1 MGESGKDGKRRKKG
15 GGEAMIKG
23 CQREMIVMQTQDS
36 TLFES
41 AYFILRRQ
49 RVPSSKQDMVAEAN
63 RIIGAGSGYLAAKR
77 KGKYRLLLF
86 GFGFFCGAALA
97 AFFILLLYS

>member
-1 MGESGKDGKRRKKG
+1 
-15 GGEAMIKG
+15 MIKG
-23 CQREMIVMQTQDS
+23 CQKEMIVMQTQDS

-49 RVPSSKQDMVAEAN
+49 KLPPSKQDMVAEAN
-63 RIIGAGSGYLAAKR
+63 RIIGSGSTYLAKNQKSKR
-77 KGKYRLLLF
+77 WFLLF
-86 GFGFFCGAALA
+86 ALGFICGALLA

>member
-1 MGESGKDGKRRKKG
+1 
-15 GGEAMIKG
+15 MIKG

-36 TLFES
+36 ALFES

-49 RVPSSKQDMVAEAN
+49 RVPPGKQDMVAEAN

-77 KGKYRLLLF
+77 KGKRRFWLF
-86 GFGFFCGAALA
+86 ALGFACGALLA
-97 AFFILLLYS
+97 AFFILLLYT

>member
-1 MGESGKDGKRRKKG
+1 
-15 GGEAMIKG
+15 MIKG

-49 RVPSSKQDMVAEAN
+49 KLPPGKQDMVAEAN

-77 KGKYRLLLF
+77 KGKHRLWLF
-86 GFGFFCGAALA
+86 ALGFACGALLA
-97 AFFILLLYS
+97 AFFILLLYT

>member
-1 MGESGKDGKRRKKG
+1 
-15 GGEAMIKG
+15 MIKG

-49 RVPSSKQDMVAEAN
+49 KLPPSRPDMVAEAN
-63 RIIGAGSGYLAAKR
+63 RIIGSGGHIVEKKR
-77 KGKYRLLLF
+77 RKYRLLPF
-86 GFGFFCGAALA
+86 AIGFFCGAALA
-97 AFFILLLYS
+97 AFLILLLYS

>member
-1 MGESGKDGKRRKKG
+1 
-15 GGEAMIKG
+15 MIKG

-49 RVPSSKQDMVAEAN
+49 KLPPGKQDMVAEAQ
-63 RIIGAGSGYLAAKR
+63 RIIGANGGALAKKR
-77 KGKYRLLLF
+77 KEKRRLGLF
-86 GFGFFCGAALA
+86 ALGFFCGAVLA
-97 AFFILLLYS
+97 SFFILLLYT

>member
-1 MGESGKDGKRRKKG
+1 
-15 GGEAMIKG
+15 MIKG

-49 RVPSSKQDMVAEAN
+49 RVPPSKQDMVAEAN
-63 RIIGAGSGYLAAKR
+63 RIIGVGSGYLAGKR
-77 KGKYRLLLF
+77 KKGRRLWLF
-86 GFGFFCGAALA
+86 ALGFACGALLA
-97 AFFILLLYS
+97 AFFILLLYT

>member
-1 MGESGKDGKRRKKG
+1 
-15 GGEAMIKG
+15 MIKG

-49 RVPSSKQDMVAEAN
+49 APPCGKTDMLAEAN
-63 RIIGAGSGYLAAKR
+63 RIIGAGARVPRPRRRGMGLWLYLI
-77 KGKYRLLLF
+77 GML
-86 GFGFFCGAALA
+86 CGAAL
-97 AFFILLLYS
+97 FGLVLLLTT